1 MLKNGDSLRISS
13 CIIVPCAMFIAVTL
27 FIEGI
32 YRNMRGMNVL
42 VTNIK
47 WESLLS
53 FDVSNGH
60 LHLSQEIVLQ
70 LQKVDFLL
78 DGIYCRTWRIANA
91 FYSPFKIRNYLDATS
106 HTIFL
111 NFFFWIKVKVY
122 QHITSN

>member
-1 MLKNGDSLRISS
+1 MSDAARVYNNYFMVRNFHLNHLLFYNAGSNFIKNIDYFLLILFSVLKNGDSLRISS

-53 FDVSNGH
+53 FDVSNC
-60 LHLSQEIVLQ
+60 HLSREMVL
-70 LQKVDFLL
+70 
-78 DGIYCRTWRIANA
+78 
-91 FYSPFKIRNYLDATS
+91 SFKY
-106 HTIFL
+106 
-111 NFFFWIKVKVY
+111 
-122 QHITSN
+122 